1 MLVIILLGVLLIG
14 IYRFGE
20 KHNLNAKPWLIAV
33 ILAYCAGYFGFQFLA
48 LNKFPSLYDN
58 EWERLGYPALSA
70 FVCVLFVLVA
80 MLFSGKRI
88 KKRIEDEE
96 IMDDTAFDD

>member
-14 IYRFGE
+14 IYRFAE
-20 KHNLNAKPWLIAV
+20 KHSLNAKPWLVAV
-33 ILAYCAGYFGFQFLA
+33 ILAYCAGYFGFQFIA
-48 LNKFPSLYDN
+48 LNEFPSLYDN

-70 FVCVLFVLVA
+70 VICVLLVLVA
-80 MLFSGKRI
+80 MLFSGKNR
-88 KKRIEDEE
+88 KRQNENAE